1 MHWHRPKSHIAKAAT
16 KNNSNL
22 RFKIKITCIRATNR
36 RRIRN
41 TKHCYTS
48 VKTSCHHGPCRQTDK
63 SEVWTLEARQLLE
76 NVPQSSQ
83 RFSKYPAGVKPFE
96 SGRKKGRMLGETCT
110 LGNVEEAGKVPSI
123 FTTSLRLFRRKRA
136 AHARHLRRRTRS
148 IKCCRIFGC
157 ELKNSHVYLSSRF
170 RVEQ

>member
-1 MHWHRPKSHIAKAAT
+1 MHWNRPKSHIAKAAT
-16 KNNSNL
+16 KNNLNL

-36 RRIRN
+36 RRIWN
-41 TKHCYTS
+41 TKQCCSS

-96 SGRKKGRMLGETCT
+96 SGRKKKGECW
-110 LGNVEEAGKVPSI
+110 GKHAHLEMWRRQERYPR
-123 FTTSLRLFRRKRA
+123 FSLRPYDFSAEKERRM
-136 AHARHLRRRTRS
+136 
-148 IKCCRIFGC
+148 
-157 ELKNSHVYLSSRF
+157 
-170 RVEQ
+170 RVISDDVRGL